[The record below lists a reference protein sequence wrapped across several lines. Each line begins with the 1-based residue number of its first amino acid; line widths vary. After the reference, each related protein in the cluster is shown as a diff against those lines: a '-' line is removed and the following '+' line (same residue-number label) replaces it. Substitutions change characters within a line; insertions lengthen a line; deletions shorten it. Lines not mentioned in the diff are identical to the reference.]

1 MAEDNQEKK
10 ESLLSSFI
18 KYFYGNFVV
27 LLLGLVQLPLTTRV
41 LETQEY
47 GKTTMFTTA
56 VTVIYI
62 FAILGLDQAY
72 IRYFYKEGVN
82 RKTLFVQCLI
92 PPFVLILSLSAVYV
106 VFSDVF
112 NVFLFGE
119 SGISVIIPVV
129 AYTIISV
136 FERFLFLNI
145 RMEQNG
151 VLYSNLNIL
160 SKVLN
165 VSFIILFAWLMG
177 SDFRVVMYAFTLSL
191 GTVTLFIGIRYMFV
205 TRREKITRHE
215 TTEKELLAYGIP
227 FIPMLLME
235 WLLSSMDKWSI
246 KIFNDFSE
254 TGIYGSAMQI
264 MTIILTVK
272 ITFVA
277 FWSPVAM
284 EKYESRPDE
293 ECREFFADMFD
304 KVQFLC
310 MCAAFLL
317 TIFRGV
323 IVLILGRDY
332 RDAISIIPFLTLMPI
347 LSIMFEMTG
356 QGVKFKGKIKYFNY
370 ASLAAIIC
378 NLVGNTL
385 LVPRFRGVGAA
396 LATAVTYIVY
406 FAMGTYFSMKCYPVK
421 YRMKEFVISLVL
433 YSGYAAY
440 ATLTDNQLVSAL
452 AGCIVLGINC
462 LINMNTLKSLIGYAV
477 DMLGKLRGRDG
488 S

>member
-1 MAEDNQEKK
+1 MERENK
-10 ESLLSSFI
+10 ESLLTSFI

-27 LLLGLVQLPLTTRV
+27 LLLGLIQLPLTTRV

-72 IRYFYKEGVN
+72 IRYFYKDGVN

-92 PPFVLILSLSAVYV
+92 PPFILILILSAVYV
-106 VFSDVF
+106 LFSDLF
-112 NVFLFGE
+112 NTFLFGA
-119 SGISVIIPVV
+119 SGIDIIIPVV
-129 AYTIISV
+129 AYTVISV

-165 VSFIILFAWLMG
+165 VSFIILFAYLLG

-191 GTVTLFIGIRYMFV
+191 GTVTLLIGIRYLYV
-205 TRREKITRHE
+205 TRKIKITRHDVS
-215 TTEKELLAYGIP
+215 EKELLAYGIP

-284 EKYESRPDE
+284 EKYESRPEE
-293 ECREFFADMFD
+293 ECKDFFADMFD

-317 TIFRGV
+317 TIFRGI

-332 RDAISIIPFLTLMPI
+332 REAVSIIPFLTLMPI

-356 QGVKFKGKIKYFNY
+356 QGVKFTGKIKYFNY

-385 LVPRFRGVGAA
+385 LVPRYKGIGAA

-406 FAMGTYFSMKCYPVK
+406 FAIGTYFSKKCYPVK
-421 YRMKEFVISLVL
+421 YRIRTFAGSLIMYVV
-433 YSGYAAY
+433 YAAY
-440 ATLTDNQLVSAL
+440 ATVTKDQIMSAVVGIVFLTVNCMINKRTL
-452 AGCIVLGINC
+452 AGLWKYGIEAF
-462 LINMNTLKSLIGYAV
+462 K
-477 DMLGKLRGRDG
+477 KLFNRK
-488 S
+488 

>member
-1 MAEDNQEKK
+1 MEKSK
-10 ESLLSSFI
+10 ESLFTSFI

-41 LETQEY
+41 LRTEEY
-47 GKTTMFTTA
+47 GKTTMFITA
-56 VTVIYI
+56 VSVIYI

-82 RKTLFVQCLI
+82 RKTLFLQCLL
-92 PPFVLILSLSAVYV
+92 PPFILILILAAVYV
-106 VFSDVF
+106 VFSPYF
-112 NVFLFGE
+112 NMFLFGE
-119 SGISVIIPVV
+119 NGISIIIPVV

-145 RMEQNG
+145 RMDQNG

-165 VSFIILFAWLMG
+165 VSFIILFAYLLG
-177 SDFRVVMYAFTLSL
+177 SNFRVIMYAMTLSL
-191 GTVTLFIGIRYMFV
+191 GTVTLICAIRYIFITRKDKV
-205 TRREKITRHE
+205 TRHDA
-215 TTEKELLAYGIP
+215 TERELLKYGIP

-284 EKYESRPDE
+284 EKYENCSDE
-293 ECREFFADMFD
+293 ECKSFFADMFD

-310 MCAAFLL
+310 MSTAFLL
-317 TIFRGV
+317 TILRGV
-323 IVLILGRDY
+323 IVLILGKDY
-332 RDAISIIPFLTLMPI
+332 REAISIIPFLTLMPV

-356 QGVKFKGKIKYFNY
+356 QGVKFTGKIKYFNY

-378 NLVGNTL
+378 NLAGNTL
-385 LVPRFRGVGAA
+385 LVPRYKGVGAA

-406 FAMGTYFSMKCYPVK
+406 FAIGTYFSIKCYPVK
-421 YRMKEFVISLVL
+421 YRMKNFIVSLVL
-433 YSGYAAY
+433 YLAYAAY
-440 ATLTDNQLVSAL
+440 ATVAKDQLISA
-452 AGCIVLGINC
+452 AVGTVIFIICC
-462 LINMNTLKSLIGYAV
+462 FMNITTLKELFKYAAEF
-477 DMLGKLRGRDG
+477 LKKLTKGK
-488 S
+488 SE

>member
-1 MAEDNQEKK
+1 METEKK
-10 ESLLSSFI
+10 EGLLSSFI

-27 LLLGLVQLPLTTRV
+27 LLLGLVQLPLTTRI
-41 LETQEY
+41 LETDEY
-47 GKTTMFTTA
+47 GKTNMFTTA

-72 IRYFYKEGVN
+72 IRYYYREGVN

-92 PPFVLILSLSAVYV
+92 PPLALITVLTFIYCL
-106 VFSDVF
+106 FSDVF
-112 NVFLFGE
+112 NTFLFGE
-119 SGISVIIPVV
+119 TGISVIIPVV
-129 AYTIISV
+129 AYTVISV

-145 RMEQNG
+145 RMDQNG

-165 VSFIILFAWLMG
+165 VSFIIFFAHYLG
-177 SDFRVVMYAFTLSL
+177 SDFRVVMYAMSGSL
-191 GTVTLFIGIRYMFV
+191 GTVTLICGIRYLYV
-205 TRREKITRHE
+205 TRKDKVRKHKVDER
-215 TTEKELLAYGIP
+215 ELLRYGVP

-304 KVQFLC
+304 RVQFLC
-310 MCAAFLL
+310 MCAAFML
-317 TIFRGV
+317 TIFRGL

-332 RDAISIIPFLTLMPI
+332 REAVAIIPFLTLMPV
-347 LSIMFEMTG
+347 LSILFEMTG
-356 QGVKFKGKIKYFNY
+356 QGVKFTGKIKYFNY
-370 ASLAAIIC
+370 ASLVAIIC
-378 NLVGNTL
+378 NLTGNAL
-385 LVPRFRGVGAA
+385 LVPRYKGIGAA
-396 LATAVTYIVY
+396 LATAVTYTVY
-406 FAMGTYFSMKCYPVK
+406 FAIGTYYSRKCYPVK
-421 YRMKEFVISLVL
+421 YRMKAFIISMVL
-433 YSGYAAY
+433 YLAYAAY
-440 ATLTDNQLVSAL
+440 ATVTADQLKSAL
-452 AGCIVLGINC
+452 VGAAVFAVCIL
-462 LINMNTLKSLIGYAV
+462 MNLKTLKELLGYLAALIK
-477 DMLGKLRGRDG
+477 KLLNRQDKV
-488 S
+488 

>member
-1 MAEDNQEKK
+1 MERENK
-10 ESLLSSFI
+10 ESLFTSFI

-27 LLLGLVQLPLTTRV
+27 LLLGLIQLPLTTRV

-72 IRYFYKEGVN
+72 IRYFYKDGVN

-92 PPFVLILSLSAVYV
+92 PPFILILILSAVYV
-106 VFSDVF
+106 LFSDLF
-112 NVFLFGE
+112 NTFLFGT
-119 SGISVIIPVV
+119 SGIDIIIPVV
-129 AYTIISV
+129 AYTVISV

-165 VSFIILFAWLMG
+165 VSFIILFAYLLG

-191 GTVTLFIGIRYMFV
+191 GTVTLLIGIRYLYV
-205 TRREKITRHE
+205 TRKIKITRHDVS
-215 TTEKELLAYGIP
+215 EKELLAYGIP

-284 EKYESRPDE
+284 EKYESRLEE
-293 ECREFFADMFD
+293 ECKDFFADMFD

-317 TIFRGV
+317 TIFRGL

-332 RDAISIIPFLTLMPI
+332 REAVYIIPFLTLMPI

-356 QGVKFKGKIKYFNY
+356 QGVKFTGKIKYFNY

-378 NLVGNTL
+378 NLIGNTL
-385 LVPRFRGVGAA
+385 LVPRYKGIGAA

-406 FAMGTYFSMKCYPVK
+406 FAIGTYFSKKCYPVK
-421 YRMKEFVISLVL
+421 YRIGMFSVSLIMYVV
-433 YSGYAAY
+433 YAAY
-440 ATLTDNQLVSAL
+440 ATITKDQVVSAAVGTVFLIVNCIINRKTL
-452 AGCIVLGINC
+452 AGLWKYG
-462 LINMNTLKSLIGYAV
+462 MEALK
-477 DMLGKLRGRDG
+477 KLFNRK
-488 S
+488 